1 MLKNIDPVLTPELL
15 SVLATMGHG
24 DDLVLADANFP
35 AASVAAET
43 TYGSVIELSGIDS
56 QRAARAILS
65 VFPLDEHVP
74 TPARR
79 MAVTENPDMPAPIQL
94 LVQNEIDRAA
104 GGSLPMAPV
113 ERFAFYEAARQA
125 YVVVRTGELQFYG
138 DFIFRKGA
146 VRPDDLGAA
155 EPELAASADG
165 TSS

>member
-43 TYGSVIELSGIDS
+43 TYGSVIELSGVDS

-74 TPARR
+74 APAVAHGCHRGSR
-79 MAVTENPDMPAPIQL
+79 CAGADPAPCP
-94 LVQNEIDRAA
+94 
-104 GGSLPMAPV
+104 G
-113 ERFAFYEAARQA
+113 
-125 YVVVRTGELQFYG
+125 
-138 DFIFRKGA
+138 
-146 VRPDDLGAA
+146 
-155 EPELAASADG
+155 
-165 TSS
+165 

>member
-15 SVLATMGHG
+15 YVLATMGHG

-43 TYGSVIELSGIDS
+43 THGSVIELSGIDS

-74 TPARR
+74 TPAWR
-79 MAVTENPDMPAPIQL
+79 MAVTETPDIPAPI
-94 LVQNEIDRAA
+94 LVQAEIDRAV

-113 ERFAFYEAARQA
+113 ERFAFYEAARKA
-125 YVVVRTGELQFYG
+125 FVVVRTGELQFYG

-146 VRPDDLGAA
+146 VRPGIL
-155 EPELAASADG
+155 EPAQPEMVANADG
-165 TSS
+165 ASS